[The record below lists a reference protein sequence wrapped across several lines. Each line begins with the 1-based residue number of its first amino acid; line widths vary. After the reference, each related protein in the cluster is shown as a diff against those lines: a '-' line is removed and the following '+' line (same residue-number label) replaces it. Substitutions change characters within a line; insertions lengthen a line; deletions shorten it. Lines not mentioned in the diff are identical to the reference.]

1 MDLLDMVQPV
11 KAEKKE
17 KKEKEKPAK
26 KESKGNTVKKEV
38 KKTSDEE
45 EYKFPFVIYLAAEKK
60 DVSHIFEEGEIY
72 SGEEITKAMLEHG
85 YYEFAGQVTYDYM
98 EDDNVLVPTFQQHK
112 KG

>member
-1 MDLLDMVQPV
+1 MDLLDMVKPV

-17 KKEKEKPAK
+17 KKKPAK
-26 KESKGNTVKKEV
+26 QGSKDNAVKKEV

-45 EYKFPFVIYLAAEKK
+45 GYKFPFVIYLAAEKK